1 MTGPGPG
8 DLRPGAPLALVV
20 SPHGA
25 VLADGT
31 RTWDVGTRDLAAVLR
46 AVDEAV
52 GPRWV
57 WWSAA
62 DAVTTSLRQDPALR
76 LRRCWDL
83 AAVHRLLHGGS
94 SDDAAHVWAGVSG
107 ADARARPGSGQLDL
121 LHPGG
126 DDGDPDEPVR
136 PDGHLNP
143 DWAAGGWQLG
153 NAAAVRTRA
162 ARWASLALRARRR
175 QEESLVGLDVAGD
188 TLHTAWSESAAALA
202 CVELATTGLPVDRVV
217 AETVVRNVSGPRP
230 DGPADEPRVRAQ
242 RDSAVLRHLPG
253 TDLRN
258 PASVRVGLAAL
269 GLDLPD
275 TRSWRLER
283 MVGAHPVVGVLLAW
297 RKAER
302 VATTYGY
309 RWLDEHLGDD
319 GRLRGAW
326 SGSDGGAGRMTALAG
341 LHSMPRE
348 LRVAVRAEP
357 GHLLVRADL
366 GQVEPRVLAA
376 TSGDPALAAAARQD
390 DLYARVAAQL
400 GVERPVAKIA
410 VLAAM
415 YGQTSGAAGAAL
427 RDMERTYPVALEHLR
442 RAQDAGRDGVAVRT
456 YGGRLVRMGDVDE
469 VPPEAGAAAVSAYRA
484 VLAARGRFARNAVVQ
499 GAAAEL
505 FKAWTAGVRA
515 RLAASGAG
523 DVVLCLHDELLLQV
537 RAETAD
543 DVAHGLVDELDR
555 TAARWARSDAR
566 GVAPVRF
573 VADVRVV
580 ERWSD
585 AKD

>member
-1 MTGPGPG
+1 MSGPGG
-8 DLRPGAPLALVV
+8 ADLPAGSPLALVTTR
-20 SPHGA
+20 HGG
-25 VLADGT
+25 VLATAG
-31 RTWDVGTRDLAAVLR
+31 RTWPLPVDGLAAALLT
-46 AVDEAV
+46 VDEQV
-52 GPRWV
+52 RPRWV
-57 WWSAA
+57 WWSA
-62 DAVTTSLRQDPALR
+62 TTVAPLLGTDPGLR

-83 AAVHRLLHGGS
+83 AAVHRLLHGGQE
-94 SDDAAHVWAGVSG
+94 DDPAHVWAGVAG
-107 ADARARPGSGQLDL
+107 LDPGGRPSSGQLDL
-121 LHPGG
+121 LRPGG
-126 DDGDPDEPVR
+126 DDGDPDDPVR
-136 PDGHLNP
+136 TDGHLRA
-143 DWAAGGWQLG
+143 DWADGGWALG
-153 NAAAVRTRA
+153 DADAVGRRA
-162 ARWASLALRARRR
+162 ARWAALALCAQQS
-175 QEESLVGLDVAGD
+175 QEQSLTRLEVDGD
-188 TLHTAWSESAAALA
+188 ALHTAWSESAAALVA
-202 CVELATTGLPVDRVV
+202 VELATTGLPVDRGL
-217 AETVVRNVSGPRP
+217 AEAVVREVAGVRA
-230 DGPADEPRVRAQ
+230 DGPADEVRVRAG
-242 RDSAVLRHLPG
+242 RDAAVVRHLPG

-258 PASVRVGLAAL
+258 PASVRAGLASL
-269 GLDLPD
+269 GIDLPD

-283 MVGAHPVVGVLLAW
+283 LAGAHPVVEALVAW

-309 RWLDEHLGDD
+309 RWLDQHLGAD

-376 TSGDPALAAAARQD
+376 TSGDPGLAAAARED

-415 YGQTSGAAGAAL
+415 YGQTSGTAGAAL
-427 RDMERTYPVALEHLR
+427 RDMERAYPVALGYLR
-442 RAQDAGRDGVAVRT
+442 RAQDSGRDGEAVRT
-456 YGGRLVRMGDVDE
+456 YGGRLVRMWPVDE
-469 VPPEAGAAAVSAYRA
+469 VPPEAGPTALDAYRS
-484 VLAARGRFARNAVVQ
+484 VLASRGRFARNAVVQ

-515 RLAASGAG
+515 LLATSGVG
-523 DVVLCLHDELLLQV
+523 DVVLCLHDELLLHV
-537 RAETAD
+537 RAEAAD
-543 DVAHGLVDELDR
+543 DVARAVTGELDR
-555 TAARWARSDAR
+555 TATRWARSAAR